1 MMTVQEYGDVEVF
14 LEQQA
19 QATAIWDQKIRA
31 GKNMSEQI
39 VVGEIKVSLDGH
51 DCRGNAKPALAI
63 YIYTVHMYIIYVGIS
78 SSDSR
83 IGCNSTCN

>member
-63 YIYTVHMYIIYVGIS
+63 YIYNTYVYNIC
-78 SSDSR
+78 R
-83 IGCNSTCN
+83 Y